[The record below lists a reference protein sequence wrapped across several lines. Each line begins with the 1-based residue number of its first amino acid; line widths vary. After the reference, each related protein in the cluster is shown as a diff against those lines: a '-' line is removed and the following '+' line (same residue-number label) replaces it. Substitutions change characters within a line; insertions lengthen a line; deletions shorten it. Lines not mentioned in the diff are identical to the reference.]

1 MNAKPQ
7 IVRFNKQQL
16 PVFFHNDKPY
26 VAMKAICENIGLDW
40 VSQHKRIQRNHVF
53 NSTMV
58 IMTIVAQDGKNREM
72 LCLPLGFL
80 NGWLMGVDA
89 NKVKPEIK
97 DTLVK
102 YQLECYDVLYKHFMP
117 KPVKQIDLSQYVPR
131 KEHDEMVLKY
141 HRLFRTYDDSIDVLR
156 SQVRQMEN
164 KNRRYDIQMHERS
177 VTIERISQ
185 SYNIPVD
192 MVIEELEI
200 AQLIEK
206 RCPYVQGA
214 PLIWMLSPRNKH
226 LDFVIID
233 SIVEAGQAKDQIR
246 LTEDGAFY
254 IKQLL
259 QKRLKL

>member
-1 MNAKPQ
+1 MNAKTQ
-7 IVRFNKQQL
+7 IVKFNHQQI
-16 PVFFHNDKPY
+16 PIYFVGDQPY
-26 VAMKAICENIGLDW
+26 VAMKPICENIGLDW
-40 VSQHKRIQRNHVF
+40 EAQRQRIKRNHILNKGACIIKAPSKGGNQEVL
-53 NSTMV
+53 
-58 IMTIVAQDGKNREM
+58 A
-72 LCLPLGFL
+72 LPFKFL
-80 NGWLMGVDA
+80 NGWLVGVDV

-117 KPVKQIDLSQYVPR
+117 KPVKQINLSDYVA
-131 KEHDEMVLKY
+131 KSVYDAMVLKY
-141 HRLFRTYDDSIDVLR
+141 HRIFRTYDDSIDVLR
-156 SQVRQMEN
+156 NQVRQMEA
-164 KNRRYDIQMHERS
+164 KNRRYDIQQHQRS
-177 VTIERISQ
+177 VTIEWVSQ

-192 MVIEELEI
+192 IVIEELEF

-206 RCPYVQGA
+206 RSPYVNGA
-214 PLIWMLSPRNKH
+214 PLIWMVSVRNKH

>member
-1 MNAKPQ
+1 MNAKIQLVKFNHHQ
-7 IVRFNKQQL
+7 I
-16 PVFFHNDKPY
+16 PVYFIGDEPY
-26 VAMKAICENIGLDW
+26 VAMKPICENIGLQW
-40 VSQHKRIQRNHVF
+40 EAQRQRIKRNHALSQGACMIKAPSKGGEQEVL
-53 NSTMV
+53 T
-58 IMTIVAQDGKNREM
+58 
-72 LCLPLGFL
+72 LPIGYL
-80 NGWLMGVDA
+80 NGWLFGIDV
-89 NKVKPEIK
+89 NRVKPEIK

-117 KPVKQIDLSQYVPR
+117 KAVKQIDHRQYVSK

-156 SQVRQMEN
+156 NQVRQMET
-164 KNRRYDIQMHERS
+164 KNRRYDIQQHQRS
-177 VTIERISQ
+177 VTIEWISQ

-192 MVIEELEI
+192 IVIEELEI

-206 RCPYVQGA
+206 RNPYVKGA
-214 PLIWMLSPRNKH
+214 PLIWTLSPRNKH
-226 LDFVIID
+226 MDFVIID

-254 IKQLL
+254 VKQLL